1 MSLMHQW
8 KPRIYRKALLVCLA
22 SLPCAVLRAE
32 TMYVTDTLRLG
43 IHHTEDTS
51 DEAFRNLVSGAEL
64 EIIERVPNYAHV
76 RTTDGEE
83 GWVKSA
89 YLVSEKPAKTRV
101 AELEQELKSVL
112 AELKE
117 TQAALEATQSEARQL
132 GRQAAATDDSADAIQ
147 ETLERLK
154 TENDA
159 YAAQL
164 DRYRGSL
171 PLVWVAGAL
180 GVTLLAGFLG
190 GLWWLDARIRRRHG
204 GFRIY

>member
-1 MSLMHQW
+1 MHEST
-8 KPRIYRKALLVCLA
+8 PTMCRKAMFACLA
-22 SLPCAVLRAE
+22 LLPCATLRAE

-76 RTTDGEE
+76 RTIDGEE

-101 AELEQELKSVL
+101 AELEQEVKSLL

-117 TQAALEATQSEARQL
+117 TQVALEATQSEARQL

-159 YAAQL
+159 YASQL